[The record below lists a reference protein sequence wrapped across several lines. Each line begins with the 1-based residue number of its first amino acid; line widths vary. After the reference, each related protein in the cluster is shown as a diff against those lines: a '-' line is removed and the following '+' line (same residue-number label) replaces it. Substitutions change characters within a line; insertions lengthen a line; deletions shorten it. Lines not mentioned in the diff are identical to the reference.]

1 MMCQGDSN
9 MRKEVEKLLKSFKL
23 LFLFVLCN
31 LCKLGV
37 VSREVAGKIWVHVSC
52 AKRLGAREIINI

>member
-1 MMCQGDSN
+1 